1 MIKNYFK
8 IAWRNIIRS
17 RFYSMVN
24 IIGLAAG
31 IAFTLIIASYVWS
44 ELQVNRDLKNAAN
57 QYIIQSKWK
66 DPNQGI
72 ELTSL
77 GPLAKQLKEKYPD
90 LVANYYRWDGV
101 TSNVSKADKSFREGI
116 QICDSTMFTMYGF
129 TLLYGNAATAFDGPF
144 SVVITEDKAI
154 KYFGKKD
161 VVGQT

>member
-1 MIKNYFK
+1 
-8 IAWRNIIRS
+8 
-17 RFYSMVN
+17 MVK

-44 ELQVNRDLKNAAN
+44 ELQVNRNLKNADD

-101 TSNVSKADKSFREGI
+101 TSNVSKADRSFRRAYRFVTAP
-116 QICDSTMFTMYGF
+116 CLRCMA
-129 TLLYGNAATAFDGPF
+129 LLYYMAMLQRLLMAL
-144 SVVITEDKAI
+144 S
-154 KYFGKKD
+154 
-161 VVGQT
+161 QL